1 MIKTCLAVLLVSIS
15 LPVLAGQPSVST
27 TQDQTAAPDQP
38 SNLTLTNL
46 FTEGWDQAY
55 DKRVTPDGAPDMA
68 LLHVQTNFLEREFRV
83 DSYYQQNVGNAK
95 ARSVAFLDELI
106 AYSFD
111 RRFMVEVVS
120 NYEWESLRS
129 GANNNNGASGAI
141 LTRLQLVD
149 VPGSSYALN
158 LRVTSPNDGIDMK
171 QTTISPAIAGWQD
184 LTCFGLKRFGLYYD
198 VQEDSYVGPGEKGG
212 KHTDIAYDVSLAKTW
227 TDPDVRFFGNFTTF
241 VELYATT
248 NLDGADRGATALN
261 VTPGIRFT
269 LGHGNVL
276 MAGVDLPVSQPHDFD
291 TTYRLTYI
299 INF

>member
-1 MIKTCLAVLLVSIS
+1 MIKTYLTVLLVSIS
-15 LPVLAGQPSVST
+15 LPAFAGEPVVSGTQSPSP
-27 TQDQTAAPDQP
+27 AADQP

-83 DSYYQQNVGNAK
+83 DSYYQQNVGNNK
-95 ARSVAFLDELI
+95 TRDVAFLDELI

-120 NYEWESLRS
+120 NYEWENLRS
-129 GANNNNGASGAI
+129 GVTNNGASGAI

-184 LTCFGLKRFGLYYD
+184 LTCIGLKRFAVYYD
-198 VQEDSYVGPGEKGG
+198 IQEDSYAGPGEKGG
-212 KHTDIAYDVSLAKTW
+212 KHTDIAYDASLAQTW

-241 VELYATT
+241 VEFYATT
-248 NLDGADRGATALN
+248 NLNGDERGATAFN

-291 TTYRLTYI
+291 ATYRLTYI